1 MTRERRHRFRDAPS
15 PACLRCPAP
24 VEDGLHFFTT
34 CPRVAGAWDYLLH
47 RACMVLG
54 AALTNQTLLYL
65 AWPSM
70 PGGRAEAAVVL
81 AVCTFTAWAW
91 ETRELQQPLLPPDL
105 KTRVD
110 LAAEAGPHLSIF

>member
-1 MTRERRHRFRDAPS
+1 
-15 PACLRCPAP
+15 
-24 VEDGLHFFTT
+24 
-34 CPRVAGAWDYLLH
+34 
-47 RACMVLG
+47 MVLG
-54 AALTNQTLLYL
+54 AALTNQNLLYL

-81 AVCTFTAWAW
+81 AVCTFSAWAW